1 MNGQT
6 YILTVLTPDHRGI
19 IAAITSVL
27 ATHDAHLLELSQT
40 VVRDYFTIIVVL
52 TLAEPNDPAVLN
64 PELTARLGPN
74 ATVTL
79 VPYRAAP
86 SAPPRGERYILTATG
101 NDSPG
106 ILPTLSEM
114 VANRGGNFTD
124 LGARVIDGKISII
137 AEIEVPGDIRLDQFQ
152 IDLQH
157 AGSEA
162 GLRVRLQHNKLFV
175 ATNEVAFR
183 RISNDS

>member
-1 MNGQT
+1 MNDQT
-6 YILTVLTPDHRGI
+6 HILTVLTPDHRGI
-19 IAAITSVL
+19 IAAITRVL
-27 ATHDAHLLELSQT
+27 GAHDAHLLELSQT

-52 TLAEPNDPAVLN
+52 TLAQPDGAAVLN
-64 PELTARLGPN
+64 SELAARLGPD

-79 VPYRAAP
+79 VPYRDAPAAP
-86 SAPPRGERYILTATG
+86 THGERYILTATG
-101 NDSPG
+101 SDSPG

-124 LGARVIDGKISII
+124 LSTRVVDGEISII
-137 AEIEVPGDIRLDQFQ
+137 AEIQVPGDIRLDQFQ

-162 GLRVRLQHNKLFV
+162 GLRVRLQHNRLFV

>member
-1 MNGQT
+1 M
-6 YILTVLTPDHRGI
+6 
-19 IAAITSVL
+19 
-27 ATHDAHLLELSQT
+27 
-40 VVRDYFTIIVVL
+40 
-52 TLAEPNDPAVLN
+52 
-64 PELTARLGPN
+64 
-74 ATVTL
+74 
-79 VPYRAAP
+79 PYRDAPAAP
-86 SAPPRGERYILTATG
+86 PNGERYVLTATG
-101 NDSPG
+101 SDSPG
-106 ILPTLSEM
+106 ILSTLSEM

-124 LGARVIDGKISII
+124 LSTRVMEGEISII